1 MFCKATIK
9 LENTILPTLKQQL
22 VSSPSQMVRGRGNF
36 LLTRYFPT
44 APRGRPLCL
53 SASMQWALS
62 QSCCMSG
69 WLQGEKWKP
78 SSRVQRSMK
87 RPWLKATAAFAFS
100 TLSSSPGEGEEEREG
115 GGRVWR
121 KPARRSMRPLCRRT
135 SHRQATCS
143 PVKII
148 AVGRGSQKVLKLSLC
163 ED

>member
-100 TLSSSPGEGEEEREG
+100 TLSSSRGKEKRRGKEEEECG
-115 GGRVWR
+115 
-121 KPARRSMRPLCRRT
+121 
-135 SHRQATCS
+135 
-143 PVKII
+143 
-148 AVGRGSQKVLKLSLC
+148 GSQQDDLC
-163 ED
+163 DHSAEGPRTDKPPVPL